1 MSMFQHESKQF
12 KFDVLREV
20 SKRCFDGTLNE
31 GTPDELAR
39 LLIPTNTAHFRCC
52 IYKEREIIRERT
64 RLSCMKDPLTGKDV
78 QNPQQI
84 VRVLQPACDGCTI
97 HKIRITDNCRKCM
110 AKSCMASCNFNAI
123 SMGRSRAVINYD
135 KCKECGACARNCQYN
150 AIVVTERPCSQKCPV
165 DAIRW
170 DSDRLAVIDESKCIN
185 CGQCE
190 KACPFGAIEDLSW
203 VVPVIEDIK
212 AGKKVVAMFAPSIQ
226 GQYDE
231 ATIPQIKASIKKLG
245 FYDAVEV
252 AVGADAVTQYEFE
265 EFVEKQEQGINLTT
279 SCCPAFLNMARLHF
293 PTVYAKNM
301 STTVSPMV
309 AMARYLKKKDP
320 ELKICFVGP
329 CVAKKQEA
337 QMPGTETD
345 YVLSYQ
351 EMAAMLVSQHIY
363 PMDVEPE
370 EGPVPT
376 VFARNFAV
384 GTGVTKSV
392 LQMAKEKGYDKP
404 VKAVYADGCMEC
416 KKNLLLMKVGR
427 LDANLLEGMSCPG
440 GCLNGPVVVEDMAI
454 ARKRMMAENAKE
466 KPQTI
471 TESLNTFDFSE
482 IDMHRK
488 Y

>member
-1 MSMFQHESKQF
+1 MSMFQHEAKQF

-20 SKRCFDGTLNE
+20 SKRCFEGSLNE
-31 GTPDELAR
+31 NTPDELAQ

-64 RLSCMKDPLTGKDV
+64 KIACLKDPKTGAELA
-78 QNPQQI
+78 NPKQI
-84 VRVLQPACDGCTI
+84 VRILEPACDGCTI

-110 AKSCMASCNFNAI
+110 AKACMSACNFNAI
-123 SMGRSRAVINYD
+123 TMGKDRAMINYD
-135 KCKECGACARNCQYN
+135 KCRECGACARNCQYN
-150 AIVVTERPCSQKCPV
+150 AIVVTERPCAQKCPV
-165 DAIRW
+165 DAIHW
-170 DSDRLAVIDESKCIN
+170 DDAHIAVIDESKCIN

-190 KACPFGAIEDLSW
+190 KACPFGAVEDLSW
-203 VVPVIEDIK
+203 VVPVIKDIK
-212 AGKKVVAMFAPSIQ
+212 AGKKVIAMFAPSIQ
-226 GQYDE
+226 GQFDE
-231 ATIPQIKASIKKLG
+231 ATIPQIKTSIKRLG
-245 FYDAVEV
+245 CYDAVEV
-252 AVGADAVTQYEFE
+252 AIGADAVTHYEFE

-279 SCCPAFLNMARLHF
+279 SCCPAFLNMARIHF

-309 AMARYLKKKDP
+309 AMARYLKKQDP
-320 ELKICFVGP
+320 EVKICFVGP

-363 PMDVEPE
+363 PMEVEPE

-384 GTGVTKSV
+384 GTGVTKSA

-404 VKAVYADGCMEC
+404 VKTVYADGCMEC

-440 GCLNGPVVVEDMAI
+440 GCLNGPVVVEDLAV

-471 TESLNTFDFSE
+471 TESLTTFDFSD